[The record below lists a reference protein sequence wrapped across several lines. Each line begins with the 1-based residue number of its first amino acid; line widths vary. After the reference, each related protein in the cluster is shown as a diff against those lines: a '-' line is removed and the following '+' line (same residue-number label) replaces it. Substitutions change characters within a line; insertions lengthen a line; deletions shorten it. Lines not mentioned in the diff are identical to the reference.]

1 MPERIKGQQPVGWL
15 DDFSSQNGAASPD
28 NGEANGRHNGGG
40 LVVEGG
46 GVAAVDGGGLAVDG
60 GTASALVD
68 EWRIPWLRGEMP
80 EGESEPRLLSRDT
93 LYRRSLALADVIAC
107 AVAVSLAIAV
117 LGQDRLVAGVLLAIP
132 LVVLVSKLIGIYDRD
147 EHLLRKSTLEEAPAL
162 FQVATLFTLLLWLA
176 DGLAIEGPLGRDQV
190 LGLWGLLFVC
200 MVLARAAMRRL
211 AMHLAPAERCL
222 VLGDTPSAD
231 RLEETLRRSRSV
243 KAEVGARLPLA
254 VGRRK
259 GETPPEAC
267 QHEPLTAAITRYE
280 VERVIIAPT
289 TADSDDIL
297 NAVRMVKAMGVKV
310 SVLPRLFEAVG
321 SSAKFDDVDGTT
333 LLGFPSYWSGPP
345 SNQIRVE
352 LVGMPLDPVT
362 EAEAIGHITESLA
375 AGRGGWVITP
385 NLDQLR
391 KFGRTPDVKELF
403 DAADLVVADGM
414 PLKWGSRLAGTPL
427 PARVA
432 GSDLVWSLTAE
443 AAIHDRSVFLIGGSP
458 GAGKRAAAVMRANYP
473 RLRIAGVEVPPYGF
487 EDDPAKVDAIRSAL
501 DRAQPDIVYVALG
514 FPRQERLIKELR
526 AVLPNAWFI
535 GVGISFSF
543 LAGDVARAPDWLQRI
558 GLEWV
563 HRLAAEPRRLARRYL
578 ADDLPFAAR
587 LLAHTLRARARG
599 GLLTRPALYVRTASA
614 SGRVTFT
621 HGAIERRRAADVESL
636 TLPEAPAR
644 SGRRPSFRR
653 GSGRVGGKR

>member
-222 VLGDTPSAD
+222 VLGDAPSAE
-231 RLEETLRRSRSV
+231 RLETTLRRSRSV
-243 KAEVGARLPLA
+243 KAELVAHLPLA

-321 SSAKFDDVDGTT
+321 SSAKFDNVDGTT
-333 LLGFPSYWSGPP
+333 LLGLPSYGLSR
-345 SNQIRVE
+345 SSQLLKRAMDVAVS
-352 LVGMPLDPVT
+352 LVALVALAPL
-362 EAEAIGHITESLA
+362 L
-375 AGRGGWVITP
+375 
-385 NLDQLR
+385 
-391 KFGRTPDVKELF
+391 
-403 DAADLVVADGM
+403 LVVA
-414 PLKWGSRLAGTPL
+414 
-427 PARVA
+427 VA
-432 GSDLVWSLTAE
+432 VKLS
-443 AAIHDRSVFLIGGSP
+443 SP
-458 GAGKRAAAVMRANYP
+458 GSV
-473 RLRIAGVEVPPYGF
+473 LF
-487 EDDPAKVDAIRSAL
+487 
-501 DRAQPDIVYVALG
+501 
-514 FPRQERLIKELR
+514 RQT
-526 AVLPNAWFI
+526 
-535 GVGISFSF
+535 
-543 LAGDVARAPDWLQRI
+543 RI
-558 GLEWV
+558 G
-563 HRLAAEPRRLARRYL
+563 
-578 ADDLPFAAR
+578 
-587 LLAHTLRARARG
+587 
-599 GLLTRPALYVRTASA
+599 
-614 SGRVTFT
+614 
-621 HGAIERRRAADVESL
+621 
-636 TLPEAPAR
+636 R
-644 SGRRPSFRR
+644 SGREFQMLKFRSMVDGAEHQKPELIDYNEAEGGLFKIADDPR
-653 GSGRVGGKR
+653 LTPAGRVIRRLSVDEIPQLLNVLMGHMSLVGPRPLVPDEDRHAEGWQRRRLHVPPGMTGSWQILGSSRVPFHEMVK